1 MAILLWKPCGP
12 VAVLPVDDG
21 GLAGQQWIVTDS
33 WRTPTALPPRPR
45 ATLSWETAMKTDQV
59 RKEAE
64 SLPAPCPASSRDVSP
79 EIEPEGDDGLYVN
92 LVGNLFALPEER
104 PVLAALE
111 HLLRGALHRKTGAD
125 VDVILDANGAV
136 KRRRAELIGFA
147 LSKAEEVVRERKR
160 VRLNAMPA
168 HERRMIHVTQ
178 ADYPGVK
185 TYSVGAGDHRRVES
199 RLPVSGLDV
208 GLEPDTNP
216 EPNEE

>member
-1 MAILLWKPCGP
+1 
-12 VAVLPVDDG
+12 
-21 GLAGQQWIVTDS
+21 
-33 WRTPTALPPRPR
+33 
-45 ATLSWETAMKTDQV
+45 MKTDEV
-59 RKEAE
+59 RQEAE
-64 SLPAPCPASSRDVSP
+64 TFLRAVFGLLEEDVAL

-111 HLLRGALHRKTGAD
+111 HLLRGVLHRKTGAD

-168 HERRMIHVTQ
+168 HERRMIHVTL

-185 TYSVGAGDHRRVES
+185 TYSVGAGDHRRIVMEPAS
-199 RLPVSGLDV
+199 
-208 GLEPDTNP
+208 GLEPDAGVDP
-216 EPNEE
+216 ETGATPSEE